1 MTISLISFKKNHAI
15 SAQNHVLKENLI
27 DSNTQ
32 PHRYKFRLF
41 INLNIMMTPA
51 RLIILLL
58 VLSLIACEKNN
69 ESAAAITD
77 HLIGSWFNPQYND
90 SIVTYGR
97 SEGLVDNEYG
107 FSFKDD
113 KTFIERKNAG
123 WCGTPP
129 ISYADFDGTWSKKDS
144 IIEITVDYWGGTSD
158 YTWKLVSVD
167 ETNLVIIRV
176 EEEYHMENLQQ

>member
-1 MTISLISFKKNHAI
+1 
-15 SAQNHVLKENLI
+15 
-27 DSNTQ
+27 
-32 PHRYKFRLF
+32 
-41 INLNIMMTPA
+41 MTPA

-69 ESAAAITD
+69 ENSAPSKD

-90 SIVTYGR
+90 SIVTFDR
-97 SEGLVDNEYG
+97 AEGLVDNEYS
-107 FSFKDD
+107 FSLKED

-123 WCGTPP
+123 FCGTPP
-129 ISYADFDGTWSKKDS
+129 ITYADYNGIWSENDS

-167 ETNLVIIRV
+167 ESTLIIIRV
-176 EEEYHMENLQQ
+176 EEEYHMENLQ